1 MKNILITGG
10 GGFVGK
16 EIARQALEK
25 GLIVSVFGRNHY
37 PELEE
42 MGAACIKGDIRSL
55 ADLEIACSGM
65 DTVFH
70 VAALAGI
77 WGDWDDYYS
86 INVQGTKNVLSS
98 CKINSV
104 PRLVYTSTPSVVFN
118 RENLTGED
126 ESLPYPDTFLCH
138 YARTKA
144 LAEQEVLA
152 AASDELA
159 TCAIR
164 PHLVWGPGDPHL
176 MPRLLERG
184 RSGQLKIVG
193 DGSNMVDISYIDNV
207 AYAHLLAGENLSTA
221 KTANGNAYFVSQ
233 DEPVN
238 LWNWIN
244 ELYREVGVPEITQ
257 SVSFSLAYK
266 AGHMLELVYGL
277 ARVKKEPK
285 MTRFLAEQLAKS
297 HYFSIENCKR
307 DLGYSPL
314 VSNVEGME
322 RLISWIKEN
331 DI

>member
-1 MKNILITGG
+1 MKKILITGG

-16 EIARQALEK
+16 EIARQAIEK
-25 GLIVSVFGRNHY
+25 GLSVSVFGRNHY

-42 MGAACIKGDIRSL
+42 MGAVCIKGDIRSST
-55 ADLEIACSGM
+55 DLKSACSTM

-77 WGDWDDYYS
+77 WGDWSDYHS
-86 INVQGTKNVLSS
+86 INVLGTRNVLES
-98 CKINSV
+98 CKTNKV
-104 PRLVYTSTPSVVFN
+104 ARLVYTSTPSVVFN

-126 ESLPYPDTFLCH
+126 ETLAYPDTFLCH
-138 YARTKA
+138 YAKTKA
-144 LAEQEVLA
+144 MAEQEVLA
-152 AASDELA
+152 AASEELA

-176 MPRLLERG
+176 VPRLLERG
-184 RSGQLKIVG
+184 RRGQLKRVG
-193 DGSNMVDISYIDNV
+193 DGTNLVDISYVDNV
-207 AYAHLLAGENLSTA
+207 AHAHLLAGENLATTKSA
-221 KTANGNAYFVSQ
+221 SGKPYFVSQ

-238 LWNWIN
+238 LWSWIN
-244 ELYREVGVPEITQ
+244 ELYQRVGVPEINRY
-257 SVSFSLAYK
+257 VSFPAAYK
-266 AGHMLELVYGL
+266 AGHLLELVYSAL
-277 ARVKKEPK
+277 RVKKEPK

-314 VSNVEGME
+314 VNNVEGME